1 MKKLAIFDL
10 DGTLLY
16 TLEDLHASTNFALES
31 EGLPKRS
38 LDEVRRFVGNGIR
51 KLIERAV
58 PDGCAPDVTDRVFAA
73 FKRHYA
79 ENCMVLTRPYP
90 GIPEML
96 DALKARG
103 WQLGVVSNKADE
115 PVKALIAHYFPGVF
129 DSVVGERE
137 NVRKKPAPDSVFETV
152 GSLGCDIG
160 QAVYIGDGLTDG
172 TLKVQESRAE
182 AERLRE
188 KLKGLLEERNLVHRH
203 LLSAFPRL
211 SQTEYRAAFERI
223 QEHRKNL
230 SEKVKNKAN
239 EIRENK

>member
-31 EGLPKRS
+31 EGLPARS
-38 LDEVRRFVGNGIR
+38 LDEVRCFVGNGIR

-96 DALKARG
+96 DALKASNALAESFVFIALTSNLTKNKPRYCSAMRSAITG
-103 WQLGVVSNKADE
+103 LCYTNYSVVSSLSRN
-115 PVKALIAHYFPGVF
+115 PLMSSVCFQVF
-129 DSVVGERE
+129 RVMS
-137 NVRKKPAPDSVFETV
+137 
-152 GSLGCDIG
+152 
-160 QAVYIGDGLTDG
+160 
-172 TLKVQESRAE
+172 
-182 AERLRE
+182 
-188 KLKGLLEERNLVHRH
+188 KL
-203 LLSAFPRL
+203 
-211 SQTEYRAAFERI
+211 Y
-223 QEHRKNL
+223 
-230 SEKVKNKAN
+230 
-239 EIRENK
+239 

>member
-1 MKKLAIFDL
+1 MRNSAENADDPQQLTRKRLERKAH
-10 DGTLLY
+10 DGISQRSAGNAEY
-16 TLEDLHASTNFALES
+16 
-31 EGLPKRS
+31 KR
-38 LDEVRRFVGNGIR
+38 RN
-51 KLIERAV
+51 
-58 PDGCAPDVTDRVFAA
+58 AA
-73 FKRHYA
+73 FK
-79 ENCMVLTRPYP
+79 
-90 GIPEML
+90 L
-96 DALKARG
+96 DAHMRAIDD
-103 WQLGVVSNKADE
+103 VA
-115 PVKALIAHYFPGVF
+115 KALEKVSYG
-129 DSVVGERE
+129 
-137 NVRKKPAPDSVFETV
+137 
-152 GSLGCDIG
+152 
-160 QAVYIGDGLTDG
+160 IGDGLTDG

>member
-1 MKKLAIFDL
+1 MKAAN
-10 DGTLLY
+10 T
-16 TLEDLHASTNFALES
+16 
-31 EGLPKRS
+31 
-38 LDEVRRFVGNGIR
+38 R

-96 DALKARG
+96 DALKVRG

-160 QAVYIGDGLTDG
+160 QAVYIGDSDVDG
-172 TLKVQESRAE
+172 QTAANAGCDCVLVSWGFRGRETLLPFGCPIADSTGE
-182 AERLRE
+182 
-188 KLKGLLEERNLVHRH
+188 
-203 LLSAFPRL
+203 LLSIL
-211 SQTEYRAAFERI
+211 TEG
-223 QEHRKNL
+223 
-230 SEKVKNKAN
+230 EK
-239 EIRENK
+239 